1 MRGRG
6 YWRFVL
12 VLLEHMINKSRFF
25 VKFFKRGDRYW
36 YFYIQKIDLENKKVY
51 LGRKILATF
60 HSSAITLLLR
70 ARRSDF
76 EYYIDRQDLKDG
88 YYNIETFSITDDTN
102 PQYLIGNLSLK
113 YLYEHLLAGFEG
125 VRNTDP
131 LIPDFYRHLVP
142 EENYIYLSGDKFEDI
157 DCFGSTAVLKYDEF
171 ETGRFSPVIPYVVDQ
186 IRKATGAVKTRNSYY
201 NRLKCRVWITRD
213 GLDLTLGNTLEESR
227 NGLGLLGLRLPYYL
241 YPSLQEGESREVD
254 IYSYV
259 TLQQS

>member
-1 MRGRG
+1 
-6 YWRFVL
+6 
-12 VLLEHMINKSRFF
+12 MINRCRFLVKS
-25 VKFFKRGDRYW
+25 FKTGDCYK

-51 LGRKILATF
+51 LGKRVLATF
-60 HSSAITLLLR
+60 NPAAFTLLLR

-102 PQYLIGNLSLK
+102 PQYLIGNLSLN
-113 YLYEHLLAGFEG
+113 YLYEHLLAGLEG
-125 VRNTDP
+125 VRDTDP
-131 LIPDFYRHLVP
+131 IIPDFYRHIVP
-142 EENYIYLSGDKFEDI
+142 KKNYIYLSENDSEDI

-171 ETGRFSPVIPYVVDQ
+171 ETGRYSPVIPYVVEQ
-186 IRKATGAVKTRNSYY
+186 IRKSSGAVKTKDSYY

-259 TLQQS
+259 TLQ